1 MMRGVIAM
9 VVIVAA
15 VAVAVVLASSGA
27 FSGPTPSP
35 TPVNSPSSEP
45 TRPSTHPPQA
55 TPPTFRPS
63 PSPIDTSVVAEGE
76 VVPLRSADLATSV
89 GGLVEAV
96 YVRENSEVSN
106 GQLLLKLDQSA
117 YQDEI
122 NRAQRG
128 VEAATAAVQ
137 LAELQLEQLPPD
149 ASQGQIALT
158 QANLRVAES
167 NLDLAHSTLTSAQ
180 NAITQTEV
188 GAPFAGTVANVE
200 VEVGEQAL
208 AGQTVVTIGD
218 ISTWLIETTDVS
230 ELEVVRLAVGDRAS
244 ITFTALPGLTV
255 EGTVDRIQ
263 VRGTSDDGGVVF
275 AVAIRPDAFN
285 AQLQWGMSAT
295 ARIRPSG

>member
-15 VAVAVVLASSGA
+15 VAAAVVLAGSGA

-35 TPVNSPSSEP
+35 TPANSPSSQP
-45 TRPSTHPPQA
+45 TRTSTPAPAA

-63 PSPIDTSVVAEGE
+63 PSPIDTSVVAEAE

-89 GGLVEAV
+89 SGLVAAV
-96 YVRENSEVSN
+96 YVRDGADVNN
-106 GQLLLKLDQSA
+106 GQLLVKLDQSA
-117 YQDEI
+117 YQDEV
-122 NRAQRG
+122 NSAQAD
-128 VEAATAAVQ
+128 VEAKTAAVV
-137 LAELQLEQLPPD
+137 LAELQLEQLPAD
-149 ASQGQIALT
+149 ASQGQIELT

-167 NLDLAHSTLTSAQ
+167 NLDLAHTRLSSAQ
-180 NAITQTEV
+180 NALAQTEV
-188 GAPFAGTVANVE
+188 RAPFAGTIADVSIA
-200 VEVGEQAL
+200 VGEQAV
-208 AGQTVVTIGD
+208 AGQTVVSLGD

-244 ITFTALPGLTV
+244 LTFSALPGLTV

-285 AQLQWGMSAT
+285 SQLRWGMSAT